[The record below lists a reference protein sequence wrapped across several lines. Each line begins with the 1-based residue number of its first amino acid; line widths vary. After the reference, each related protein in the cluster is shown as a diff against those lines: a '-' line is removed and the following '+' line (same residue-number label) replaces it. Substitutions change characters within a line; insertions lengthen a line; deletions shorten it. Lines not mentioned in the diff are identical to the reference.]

1 MLFYG
6 PPGTGKT
13 STILAMC
20 RDLYGPELM
29 KMRVLELNASDE
41 RGISVIREKVKD
53 FASGSVGA
61 ASGGPPFKVI
71 ILDEADSLTA
81 DAQAALRRTMETHS
95 RVTRF
100 CIICN
105 YVSRIIDPLASRCS
119 KYRFS
124 PLDAASMRSRL
135 EFICEAEGV
144 IATPETIS
152 QVVHI
157 SGGDMRKAITYLQS
171 ASQLFGKTVTAENVV
186 EVAGAV
192 TDKAMAPLLNVCLNG
207 GESSNF
213 DNLRR
218 SAQGL
223 LLNGYSMNGILDKF
237 VDAVTEHNDMPIK
250 VKAAALERIALAEKF
265 LVDGADEELQLIE
278 VAATI
283 QRGMMKISI
292 PADKERSYF
301 T

>member
-1 MLFYG
+1 
-6 PPGTGKT
+6 
-13 STILAMC
+13 
-20 RDLYGPELM
+20 
-29 KMRVLELNASDE
+29 
-41 RGISVIREKVKD
+41 
-53 FASGSVGA
+53 
-61 ASGGPPFKVI
+61 
-71 ILDEADSLTA
+71 
-81 DAQAALRRTMETHS
+81 
-95 RVTRF
+95 
-100 CIICN
+100 
-105 YVSRIIDPLASRCS
+105 
-119 KYRFS
+119 
-124 PLDAASMRSRL
+124 MRSRL

-152 QVVHI
+152 EVVHI

-265 LVDGADEELQLIE
+265 LVDGADEELQLIG